1 MLYFY
6 YVYII
11 TNKNHTV
18 LYTGFTDDL
27 ERRTFEHKEKLL
39 SGFTSKYN
47 CNKLVF
53 YEGFQNMEEA
63 LHREKQLKRY
73 KREWK
78 HNLIKE
84 MNPQWEDLFGHFVT

>member
-1 MLYFY
+1 MLYSY
-6 YVYII
+6 YVYIP

-39 SGFTSKYN
+39 PGFTSKYN